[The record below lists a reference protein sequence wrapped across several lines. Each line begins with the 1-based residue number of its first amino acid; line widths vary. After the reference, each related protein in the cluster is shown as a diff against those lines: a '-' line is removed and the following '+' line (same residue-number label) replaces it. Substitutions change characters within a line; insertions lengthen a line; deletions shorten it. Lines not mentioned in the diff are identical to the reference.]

1 MVKPFI
7 LSHVDYN
14 LTVSLGKSRRPKGLS
29 FMVFYQHVATVVKTT
44 LKKILLNNRLNL
56 LLLNLPHL
64 ILCL

>member
-1 MVKPFI
+1 MAKPFI
-7 LSHVDYN
+7 LSYVDYN
-14 LTVSLGKSRRPKGLS
+14 LTVSLGKSRRVRGLS
-29 FMVFYQHVATVVKTT
+29 FKVFYQHVVTVVKIA